1 MGWRLQK
8 AHSKVRSVSD
18 SPGALRAQEY
28 RTEAKRL
35 REEAAE
41 MRTPEIIR
49 EIEELASLYETLA
62 EGVERIDP
70 SGRSD

>member
-1 MGWRLQK
+1 MGSRLQK

-18 SPGALRAQEY
+18 SPRVMRAQEY

-41 MRTPEIIR
+41 MRTPEIVW
-49 EIEELASLYETLA
+49 EIEHLASLYELLA

-70 SGRSD
+70 SAQSD

>member
-1 MGWRLQK
+1 M
-8 AHSKVRSVSD
+8 
-18 SPGALRAQEY
+18 RAQEY

-41 MRTPEIIR
+41 MRTPEIVW
-49 EIEELASLYETLA
+49 EIEHLASLYELLA

-70 SGRSD
+70 SAQSD

>member
-1 MGWRLQK
+1 M
-8 AHSKVRSVSD
+8 SD
-18 SPGALRAQEY
+18 SLGAIRAQEY

-41 MRTPEIIR
+41 MHTPEIIR

-62 EGVERIDP
+62 KGVECIDP
-70 SGRSD
+70 SSAQSD

>member
-1 MGWRLQK
+1 MGLRLQK

-18 SPGALRAQEY
+18 SPRVMRAQEY

-41 MRTPEIIR
+41 MRTPEIVW
-49 EIEELASLYETLA
+49 EIEHLASLYELLA

-70 SGRSD
+70 SAQSD

>member
-1 MGWRLQK
+1 
-8 AHSKVRSVSD
+8 VSD
-18 SPGALRAQEY
+18 SLGATRAQEY

-41 MRTPEIIR
+41 MTTPEFIR
-49 EIEELASLYETLA
+49 EIEELASLYEYLA

-70 SGRSD
+70 SSTQSD